1 MNSFIFIILFV
12 VSIIIFIVMREFWC
26 WYWKINERIEL
37 LKDISEKLGQN
48 IQKEKKSYSTNPLP
62 YTVSNPFR
70 NDRD

>member
-1 MNSFIFIILFV
+1 
-12 VSIIIFIVMREFWC
+12 MREFWC